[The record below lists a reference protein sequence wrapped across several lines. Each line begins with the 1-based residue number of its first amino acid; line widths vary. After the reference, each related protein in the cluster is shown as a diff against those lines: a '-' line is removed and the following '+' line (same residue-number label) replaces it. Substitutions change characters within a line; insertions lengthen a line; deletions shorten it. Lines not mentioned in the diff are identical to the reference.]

1 VIQKTEMANLGK
13 KLRDLRRKSG
23 LTQHE
28 LAEQVGVDDSYISKI
43 ENDRLPYPPSGETL
57 RLLARVLRA
66 DPLELLAVADRTPKE
81 FAGFSDNP
89 DAYEFLQTAARYD
102 LRKSDWQALKQVLEQ
117 RLGRSSRTGEKESK

>member
-1 VIQKTEMANLGK
+1 MRSLGHT
-13 KLRDLRRKSG
+13 LRELRRKVG

-43 ENDRLPYPPSGETL
+43 ENDRLPYPPSGETM

-66 DPLELLAVADRTPKE
+66 NPLELLSLADRTPKE
-81 FAGFSDNP
+81 FAGFSSSP
-89 DAYEFLQTAARYD
+89 EAYEFFETAARYD

-117 RLGRSSRTGEKESK
+117 RLGRTTKPGDKESK